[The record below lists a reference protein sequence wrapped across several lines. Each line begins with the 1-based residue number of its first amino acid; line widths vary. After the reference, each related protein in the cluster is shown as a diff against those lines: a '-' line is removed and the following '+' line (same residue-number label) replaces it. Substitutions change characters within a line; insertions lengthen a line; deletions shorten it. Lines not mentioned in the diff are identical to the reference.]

1 MRVRHTCL
9 TLWRRLPA
17 SVTCRNNFPRVK
29 KLVEEEGEVVVTDQ
43 GTPKYRLTRYRPSG
57 RRTAPPP
64 KDYLKR
70 LCRYQSRPI
79 SATAAKALHDA
90 NRGER

>member
-1 MRVRHTCL
+1 MAAT
-9 TLWRRLPA
+9 A
-17 SVTCRNNFPRVK
+17 SIRDLRNNFPRVK